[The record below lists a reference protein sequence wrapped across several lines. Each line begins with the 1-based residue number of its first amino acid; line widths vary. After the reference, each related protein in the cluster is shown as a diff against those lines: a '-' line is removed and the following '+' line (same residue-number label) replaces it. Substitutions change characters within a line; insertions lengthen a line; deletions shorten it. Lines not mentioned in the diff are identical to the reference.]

1 MILTPYVLL
10 QLHAVV
16 ALVTGL
22 LIAGFNRG
30 DRKHKRHLSA
40 LAYLLAL
47 AFFSI
52 PIRIWVGD
60 YLYIDRSELVVNI
73 GFLIVMILSRGNITG
88 KRS

>member
-10 QLHAVV
+10 QLHAVISMI
-16 ALVTGL
+16 TGL
-22 LIAGFNRG
+22 LIAGFSRG
-30 DRKHKRHLSA
+30 GRTHKWYFSA
-40 LAYLLAL
+40 LAYLLAM

-52 PIRIWVGD
+52 PIRIWFGD

>member
-1 MILTPYVLL
+1 M
-10 QLHAVV
+10 
-16 ALVTGL
+16 
-22 LIAGFNRG
+22 AGFSPG
-30 DRKHKRHLSA
+30 GRKHKRHYSA

-47 AFFSI
+47 ALAFYSI

-73 GFLIVMILSRGNITG
+73 GFLIVMILSRGNIIG